1 MNEKSFNYD
10 FSVIM
15 PIYNV
20 ELYLTDAIESVINQT
35 IGFENIQLIL
45 VNDDSPDKSEVICK
59 EYAQKYPKN
68 IVYVK
73 KQNGGVS
80 SARNYGL
87 KYAEGRYIQ
96 FLDPDDL
103 VSEETFENVLT
114 FFNQYKNQIDIVAIP
129 IFFEEGRTGEHNL
142 NNKFSSTRILDVEK
156 EPHHIITHCC
166 STFIQK
172 DALKNIRFDENCKIG
187 EDAKLVN
194 LIISHKKKYGLVK
207 EAKYHYR
214 VREDGSSAMQT
225 AKANKNWFNHSLIT
239 FSKNLIDITQN
250 NEQKIPLFLQ
260 YMVMH
265 DLKWKLLIKDISETP
280 LDENEYCEFLTLI
293 REVLS
298 YIDDDVIIDTKSF
311 SHFYLYHALK
321 IKHGKNYSRYVYER
335 ETEQDY
341 YLYREGKIVQKLSDQ
356 TLTIEILEENEDS
369 VHIEGFWSSLFN
381 SKGFNFYAKIG
392 ETKIKAKNIKR
403 QHNDYISLGEVI
415 KKYPGF
421 SIDIPKSYLADKQ
434 HIEFF
439 ITKGKKR
446 KLTKLRFFKYSGL
459 SNDLYN
465 SYAAKKDY
473 IFYYNYKKLMFEK
486 NNVKNRFIKEFRFL
500 KSLHKLGGKSKKRKS
515 AIKKAMVARMA
526 HHVFTIFNRK
536 PVWLFIDRQD
546 KADDN
551 AEHLF
556 KYAINKNDGVKKYFV
571 IKKDSKDY
579 GRIKKYGKVIP
590 YRSFKHK
597 ILTLSSSKVISTHA
611 DIWVVNPF
619 FNMEIYFRDLFNFEF
634 VFLQHGI
641 TMADHSEWLNKYS
654 KNIKLLVTSAKP
666 EYRSIV
672 KGNYNYKK
680 ENIFLGGFPRY
691 DNLKKSEGEKQLLIM
706 PTWRKDIV
714 LPKDQAK
721 GVRPYNPKFKES
733 EYFARYNALIND
745 ERLIEFAKNNNYKIT
760 FFPHPDIQQQIV
772 DFEKHDY
779 VEFADYNSS
788 YQMLFNSSNIMITD
802 FSSVAFDFAYEK
814 KPVIYYQY
822 EKSYHFKLDYYDYK
836 KMGFGD
842 VIEDHNSLVDKVI
855 YYMKNDS
862 RMEDKYRKRVDNF
875 FAYTD
880 KNNRN
885 RIYNAILQL
894 DKSKVAK

>member
-1 MNEKSFNYD
+1 MEDKNYKFD

-20 ELYLTDAIESVINQT
+20 EMYLTDAIESVINQT
-35 IGFENIQLIL
+35 LGFNNIQLIL
-45 VNDDSPDKSEVICK
+45 VNDDSPDKSEIICR
-59 EYAQKYPKN
+59 EYEQRYPN
-68 IVYVK
+68 NVVYVK

-80 SARNYGL
+80 SARNFGL
-87 KYAEGRYIQ
+87 KYAEGRYVQ

-103 VSEETFENVLT
+103 VSKETFENVLN
-114 FFNQYKNQIDIVAIP
+114 FFNQHKEDIDIVAIP

-142 NNKFSSTRILDVEK
+142 NNKFTSTRILDVEK
-156 EPHHIITHCC
+156 EPQHILTHCC
-166 STFIQK
+166 STFIKK
-172 DALKNIRFDENCKIG
+172 DALTNICFDENCRIG

-194 LIISHKKKYGLVK
+194 LIISGKKKYGLVK

-214 VREDGSSAMQT
+214 VREDGSSAMQN
-225 AKANKNWFNHSLIT
+225 AKANKDWFNHSLIT
-239 FSKNLIDITQN
+239 FSKSLINMTKNQ
-250 NEQKIPLFLQ
+250 EEKIPLFLQ
-260 YMVMH
+260 YMIMH
-265 DLKWKLLIKDISETP
+265 DLKWKLLIRDISETP
-280 LDENEYCEFLTLI
+280 LNQNEYQEFLKLI

-298 YIDDDVIIDTKSF
+298 YIDDNVIIEAKSI

-321 IKHGKNYSRYVYER
+321 IKYGENYNKYVYEI
-335 ETEQDY
+335 ETDQDF
-341 YLYREGKIVQKLSDQ
+341 YLYREDEIVSKLSNQ
-356 TLTIEILEENEDS
+356 TLTIEILEEYKDS
-369 VHIEGFWSSLFN
+369 IHIEGFWSSLFKA
-381 SKGFNFYAKIG
+381 KGFDFYAKIG
-392 ETKIKAKNIKR
+392 EKRVKAKIIKR
-403 QHNDYISLGEVI
+403 QHNDYVSLGEVI

-421 SIDIPKSYLADKQ
+421 SIDIPKKYLTGNH

-439 ITKGKKR
+439 ITKGNKR
-446 KLTKLRFFKYSGL
+446 KMTKLRFFKYSGL
-459 SNDLYN
+459 SNELFN
-465 SYAAKKDY
+465 SYAAKRDY
-473 IFYYNYKKLMFEK
+473 IFYYNYKKLLFEQ
-486 NNVKNRFIKEFRFL
+486 NNFKNRFIKEFRFL
-500 KSLHKLGGKSKKRKS
+500 KTLNKISGKSKKRKS
-515 AIKKAMVARMA
+515 AIKKAMLARVA
-526 HHVFTIFNRK
+526 HHVFSFFNKK
-536 PVWLFIDRQD
+536 PVWLFVDRQD

-551 AEHLF
+551 AEHLY
-556 KYAINKNDGVKKYFV
+556 KYAINQNDGVKKYFI

-579 GRIKKYGKVIP
+579 DRIKKYGKVIP
-590 YRSFKHK
+590 YRSLRHK
-597 ILTLSSSKVISTHA
+597 ILTLASSKVISTHA

-619 FNMEIYFRDLFNFEF
+619 FNMEVYFRDLFKFEF

-654 KNIKLLVTSAKP
+654 KNIKLLITSAKP
-666 EYRSIV
+666 EYRSII

-745 ERLIEFAKNNNYKIT
+745 DRLIEFAKKNNYKIT
-760 FFPHPDIQQQIV
+760 FFPHPDIQQQIE
-772 DFEKHDY
+772 DFKKHEY

-822 EKSYHFKLDYYDYK
+822 ENSYHFKLDYYDYK

-842 VIEDHNSLVDKVI
+842 VINNHDSLIDKVI
-855 YYMKNDS
+855 YYMKNNS

-880 KNNRN
+880 KNNRH

-894 DKSKVAK
+894 DNNKVAK